1 MESLQLK
8 PWGKKFFEN
17 IESEAPISLIL
28 YREDDCEIYE
38 LPDNRIIK
46 LSSSNE
52 GYNTVTQLCG
62 KQNKNIVDVYQH
74 GCFECTNHT
83 NDDEELIYYII
94 MEKLNTDY
102 IPSIIISQFVNA
114 FQHCWFIQYKN
125 DYIPIHRHFSYA
137 DLKTIL
143 SNPNNPDI
151 EIVRKYITSYVNSEN
166 KETILSLYKETY
178 KAYQELYLI
187 APDAKIDFNEGNI
200 GFTKDGTLKYFDL
213 Q

>member
-125 DYIPIHRHFSYA
+125 DYIPIHRHFSYT

-151 EIVRKYITSYVNSEN
+151 EIVRKYMTSYVNSEN
-166 KETILSLYKETY
+166 KETILSLYKETC

>member
-114 FQHCWFIQYKN
+114 FQHCWFIQ
-125 DYIPIHRHFSYA
+125 

-143 SNPNNPDI
+143 SNPNNTEI
-151 EIVRKYITSYVNSEN
+151 EIVKNYMTAYVNSEYR
-166 KETILSLYKETY
+166 EIILSLYEETCNAY
-178 KAYQELYLI
+178 KELYEI
-187 APDAKIDFNEGNI
+187 FPKAKIDFNEGNI
-200 GFTKDGTLKYFDL
+200 GFTRDGVLKYFDL